1 MKNKVFN
8 PDDWLASSKVN
19 KVGKEFK
26 ELKEFKEFKEF
37 KEIEE
42 IEELVKRIEA
52 AGVDLTTTYKDWL
65 DIGFALA
72 DYIGEEG
79 RSYYHRIS
87 CFYHNYNNLET
98 DRQYDAC
105 LKRHGSGITIK
116 TLFHLAK
123 QAGIDIG
130 FKNGRKRLLHYGR
143 NNMEERGKI
152 AGDSGNEL
160 PAELPN
166 FSDRIFDALPGF
178 LRKITRHRISADDG
192 ALLLLGSITVFSAC
206 FPNVSGIYGG
216 TTIYSNLFLF
226 ITAQASAGKGRLT
239 LCRRLAEPI
248 HRKLVELGKLEQQ
261 EYRRLKAEY
270 MANKKEG
277 GIEPPEESPIRMF
290 FIPAN
295 STATVLFQTLNDNGG
310 NGLMFEA
317 EGDTLAT
324 TLKSEHG
331 NYSDGFRKA
340 FHHEKISYLRKTNRE
355 RVELETPKLS
365 VVLSGTPRQIQ
376 TLIQDSEN
384 GLFSRFMFYYI
395 ELKLVWLDVFETT
408 DNEPLDRIFNR
419 YSDEFFEFYER
430 IEANGEM
437 TFRMTDSQHKRF
449 NDFFEEL
456 QIEYFEK
463 CGKDFISSVRRLGI
477 ITFRIAMVLSVMSI
491 MDSGDFS
498 EIIICSDTDFNTSIE
513 ISKVLVKHAA
523 QVFNSLP
530 EAEAPLQSRR
540 KTKYELLNSLP
551 DEFDRTQYV
560 EYAQRIGIPPSTA
573 DKQIKK
579 YLNNGL
585 IEKSV
590 YNKYSKTNKNQGG
603 QQNLL

>member
-8 PDDWLASSKVN
+8 PDDWLESSRVK
-19 KVGKEFK
+19 KEIKEIKKFKETKEFEGIK
-26 ELKEFKEFKEF
+26 
-37 KEIEE
+37 E
-42 IEELVKRIEA
+42 IEELVRRIEV

-65 DIGFALA
+65 EIGFALA

-87 CFYHNYNNLET
+87 SFYHNYNNLET

-116 TLFHLAK
+116 TLYHLAK
-123 QAGIDIG
+123 QAGIDIS
-130 FKNGRKRLLHYGR
+130 FKK
-143 NNMEERGKI
+143 EKSEKPIQQKKI
-152 AGDSGNEL
+152 DDKKFDGNEL
-160 PAELPN
+160 AAELPT
-166 FSDRIFDALPGF
+166 FGDKIFEALPGF
-178 LRKITRHRISADDG
+178 LRKITKHRISADDG

-248 HRKLVELGKLEQQ
+248 HRKLVELGRLEQQ

-270 MANKKEG
+270 MANKKDG
-277 GIEPPEESPIRMF
+277 GVEPPEEPPIRMF

-384 GLFSRFMFYYI
+384 GLFSRFMFYYM

-430 IEANGEM
+430 IETNGEM
-437 TFRMTDSQHKRF
+437 TFRMTDGQQKRF
-449 NDFFEEL
+449 NEYFEEL

-463 CGKDFISSVRRLGI
+463 CGKDFIGSVRRLGI
-477 ITFRIAMVLSVMSI
+477 ITFRIAMVLSVLSI

-498 EIIICSDTDFNTSIE
+498 EQITCSDTDFKTSLAIAD
-513 ISKVLVKHAA
+513 VLVRHAA

-530 EAEAPLQSRR
+530 EAEMPLQVRR
-540 KTKYELLNSLP
+540 KPKYELLNSLP
-551 DEFDRTQYV
+551 NEFDRTQYV
-560 EYAQRIGIPPSTA
+560 EQAQRIGIPPSTA
-573 DKQIKK
+573 DKQIRK